1 MRNWFY
7 QRVLGKACRIVGDEE
22 RVREMLDA
30 PRAAFLRWMDGR
42 EAIPA
47 PYFHMLLD
55 FLADMESGANILTS
69 PDESR
74 AGRAR

>member
-1 MRNWFY
+1 MRNRFY

-30 PRAAFLRWMDGR
+30 PRAAFLRWSEGD

-47 PYFHMLLD
+47 PYFGMLLD
-55 FLADMESGANILTS
+55 FLADMESGANLLTS
-69 PDESR
+69 PDETR
-74 AGRAR
+74 GARAR

>member
-1 MRNWFY
+1 MRNRFY
-7 QRVLGKACRIVGDEE
+7 QRALGKACRIVGDEE
-22 RVREMLDA
+22 RVRQMLDA
-30 PRAAFLRWMDGR
+30 PRAAFHRWMDGS

-47 PYFHMLLD
+47 PYLRMLLD

-74 AGRAR
+74 AGLAR